1 MVVFVQPFFRVF
13 MIFNEKMYRFS
24 LRKGFK
30 QEYLTV
36 IIKHCIIYSP
46 KVSFDFAFKERIN
59 RTTHLDKRI

>member
-30 QEYLTV
+30 QEFD
-36 IIKHCIIYSP
+36 
-46 KVSFDFAFKERIN
+46 SFFIS
-59 RTTHLDKRI
+59 I